1 MTPALETQGLGRRY
15 GSQWA
20 LQGCTLEIP
29 RGTVTALVG
38 PNGAGKTTLLRLA
51 VGLTRPSAGSV
62 RVFGLDPHEQAAEA
76 LPRVGF
82 LAQEHPL
89 YGGFSIEEMLR
100 VGRELNPGW
109 DDEAAHARIAELGL
123 PLEKKVR
130 TLSGGQRAQVAL
142 TIALAK
148 RPELLLLDEPV
159 ASLDPL
165 ARREFMQSILEAV
178 AERELTVVLSSHILA
193 DLERVC
199 DHLVIL
205 ATGRTQ
211 LVGSIDEMLRVG
223 RELNPGWDDDAAR
236 DRISELDLPLKKKV
250 RSLSGG
256 QRAQVA
262 LTLALAKRPELLLL
276 DEPVASLDPLARREF
291 MQSVVEAVAERELTV
306 VLSSHI
312 LADLE
317 RVCDHL
323 VILAT
328 GRTQL
333 VGSIDEIVAGHRLL
347 TGPRDAAEDVTRMHD
362 IVRESHADRQTTL
375 LVRANGHI
383 YDSRWTVHE
392 LDLEEIVLAYLG
404 QDAARR
410 REAVLS

>member
-1 MTPALETQGLGRRY
+1 VSGALETHGLGRRY

-20 LQGCTLEIP
+20 LWDCTLEIP
-29 RGTVTALVG
+29 RGSVTALVG

-62 RVFGLDPHEQAAEA
+62 RVLGLDPHGEAAEA

-89 YGGFSIEEMLR
+89 YGGFTIEEMLR
-100 VGRELNPGW
+100 VGRKLNPGW
-109 DDEAAHARIAELGL
+109 DDEAARARIA
-123 PLEKKVR
+123 
-130 TLSGGQRAQVAL
+130 A
-142 TIALAK
+142 
-148 RPELLLLDEPV
+148 
-159 ASLDPL
+159 
-165 ARREFMQSILEAV
+165 
-178 AERELTVVLSSHILA
+178 
-193 DLERVC
+193 
-199 DHLVIL
+199 
-205 ATGRTQ
+205 
-211 LVGSIDEMLRVG
+211 
-223 RELNPGWDDDAAR
+223 
-236 DRISELDLPLKKKV
+236 LDLPPKKKV

-291 MQSVVEAVAERELTV
+291 MQSVLEAVAERELTV

-333 VGSIDEIVAGHRLL
+333 VGSIDEIVAAHRLL
-347 TGPRDAAEDVTRMHD
+347 TGPRDAAEDVARLHEV
-362 IVRESHADRQTTL
+362 VRESHAERQTSL
-375 LVRANGHI
+375 LVRANGHV
-383 YDSRWTVHE
+383 YDARWTVHE

-410 REAVLS
+410 REAVPS

>member
-1 MTPALETQGLGRRY
+1 VTAALETRGLGKRY

-20 LQGCTLEIP
+20 LRDCTLEIP
-29 RGTVTALVG
+29 RGSVTALVG

-51 VGLTRPSAGSV
+51 VGLTRPSEGSV
-62 RVFGLDPHEQAAEA
+62 HALGLDPQADAGDA

-89 YGGFSIEEMLR
+89 FGGFTVAEMLR

-109 DDEAAHARIAELGL
+109 DEEAARARIA
-123 PLEKKVR
+123 
-130 TLSGGQRAQVAL
+130 
-142 TIALAK
+142 
-148 RPELLLLDEPV
+148 
-159 ASLDPL
+159 
-165 ARREFMQSILEAV
+165 
-178 AERELTVVLSSHILA
+178 
-193 DLERVC
+193 
-199 DHLVIL
+199 
-205 ATGRTQ
+205 
-211 LVGSIDEMLRVG
+211 
-223 RELNPGWDDDAAR
+223 
-236 DRISELDLPLKKKV
+236 ELDLPLKKKV

-291 MQSVVEAVAERELTV
+291 LQSVLAAVAERGLTV

-312 LADLE
+312 LAELE
-317 RVCDHL
+317 RVCDRL
-323 VILAT
+323 VILAV

-333 VGSIDEIVAGHRLL
+333 AGSIDEIVSSHRLL
-347 TGPRDAAEDVTRMHD
+347 TGPRDAAEDVARLHEV
-362 IVRESHADRQTTL
+362 VRESHADRQTTL
-375 LVRANGHI
+375 VVRANGHV
-383 YDSRWTVHE
+383 YDSRWTVHS

-410 REAVLS
+410 REEAIA

>member
-1 MTPALETQGLGRRY
+1 MSAALETQGLGRRY

-20 LQGCTLEIP
+20 LQDCTLEIP
-29 RGTVTALVG
+29 RGSVTALVG

-62 RVFGLDPHEQAAEA
+62 RVLGLDPQADAAEA

-89 YGGFSIEEMLR
+89 YAGFTVEEMLR

-109 DDEAAHARIAELGL
+109 DEEAARVRVAGIGL
-123 PLEKKVR
+123 PLR
-130 TLSGGQRAQVAL
+130 
-142 TIALAK
+142 
-148 RPELLLLDEPV
+148 
-159 ASLDPL
+159 
-165 ARREFMQSILEAV
+165 
-178 AERELTVVLSSHILA
+178 
-193 DLERVC
+193 
-199 DHLVIL
+199 
-205 ATGRTQ
+205 
-211 LVGSIDEMLRVG
+211 
-223 RELNPGWDDDAAR
+223 
-236 DRISELDLPLKKKV
+236 KKV

-291 MQSVVEAVAERELTV
+291 MQSVLEAVAERELTV

-317 RVCDHL
+317 RVCDRL
-323 VILAT
+323 VILAR

-333 VGSIDEIVAGHRLL
+333 VGSIEEIVASHRLL
-347 TGPRDAAEDVTRMHD
+347 TGPRDEAENVSRMHEV
-362 IVRESHADRQTTL
+362 VRESHAERQTTL
-375 LVRANGHI
+375 LVRANGHV
-383 YDSRWTVHE
+383 YDSHWAVHD

-404 QDAARR
+404 QDAGRR